1 MKKMALLFGMTL
13 FAFAGTTH
21 SSTAQPEAP
30 MTSTMDP
37 QDDDDDDG
45 GPEAACASQGS
56 ECLTKG
62 APKCCRGLRCVGY
75 VCKK

>member
-1 MKKMALLFGMTL
+1 
-13 FAFAGTTH
+13 
-21 SSTAQPEAP
+21 
-30 MTSTMDP
+30 MDP